1 MRKYNFMVCAG
12 ALLLTLCAC
21 GNQNTSTQDSSLS
34 AAPEASAA
42 AEVST
47 VTGESSAE
55 ESTLEESVF
64 GEPAP
69 TADELFY
76 EFRQTADGTAV
87 KLQFYTRKGFP
98 VKSGAVT
105 VEALQETQLLEN
117 STEDAE
123 VVPETSTE
131 NKTDEIDLDESGF
144 GFLAMQVGATY
155 RLTVTDGDGELV
167 GTATLALETGEQLS
181 GADGED
187 NVIYITVPEPENL
200 AVDAA
205 ITATDDDGTIS
216 VFSLSRISEWTE
228 AQLSDE

>member
-1 MRKYNFMVCAG
+1 MRKYNFMACAG

-42 AEVST
+42 EVST
-47 VTGESSAE
+47 VTEESSVE
-55 ESTLEESVF
+55 ESAVEESVLE
-64 GEPAP
+64 EPAP
-69 TADELFY
+69 TVDELFY

-123 VVPETSTE
+123 LVPETSTE

-144 GFLAMQVGATY
+144 GFLSMQVGETY

-167 GTATLALETGEQLS
+167 GTATVALETGDQLS

>member
-1 MRKYNFMVCAG
+1 MRKYRFMICAG
-12 ALLLTLCAC
+12 ALLLALCAC
-21 GNQNTSTQDSSLS
+21 GNQNASTQDSSLS
-34 AAPEASAA
+34 AAPETSAS

-47 VTGESSAE
+47 LEEASAADSTPE
-55 ESTLEESVF
+55 ESVLEES
-64 GEPAP
+64 AP
-69 TADELFY
+69 TSDELFY

-144 GFLAMQVGATY
+144 GFLAMQVGITY

-167 GTATLALETGEQLS
+167 GTATVALEAGDQLS
-181 GADGED
+181 GTTNED
-187 NVIYITVPEPENL
+187 NVIYITVPEPENI

>member
-1 MRKYNFMVCAG
+1 MRKYRFMVCVG
-12 ALLLTLCAC
+12 ALLLTLTAC
-21 GNQNTSTQDSSLS
+21 GAQNASTQDSSLS
-34 AAPEASAA
+34 VAPESS
-42 AEVST
+42 V
-47 VTGESSAE
+47 SAE
-55 ESTLEESVF
+55 DSTLAEENSVEESAVEESVLEES
-64 GEPAP
+64 AP

-87 KLQFYTRKGFP
+87 KLQFYTGKGFP
-98 VKSGAVT
+98 VKSGSVT
-105 VEALQETQLLEN
+105 VETLAETQLPED
-117 STEDAE
+117 STNNAE
-123 VVPETSTE
+123 LVPEASTE
-131 NKTDEIDLDESGF
+131 NKTEKINLDESGI
-144 GFLAMQVGATY
+144 GFLSMQVGETY
-155 RLTVTDGDGELV
+155 RLTVTDGDGELI
-167 GTATLALETGEQLS
+167 GTATVALETGDQLS

>member
-1 MRKYNFMVCAG
+1 MRKYRFMICAG
-12 ALLLTLCAC
+12 ALLLALCAC
-21 GNQNTSTQDSSLS
+21 GNQNASTQDSSLT
-34 AAPEASAA
+34 AAPES
-42 AEVST
+42 ST
-47 VTGESSAE
+47 SAE
-55 ESTLEESVF
+55 DSTLAEENSVEESALEESVL
-64 GEPAP
+64 EEAVP

-98 VKSGAVT
+98 VKNGAVT

-123 VVPETSTE
+123 LVPETSTE

-144 GFLAMQVGATY
+144 GFLAMQVGETY
-155 RLTVTDGDGELV
+155 RLTVTDADGELV
-167 GTATLALETGEQLS
+167 GTATVTLESGDQLS

-205 ITATDDDGTIS
+205 ITATDDDGTVS